1 MVGVA
6 AFPIRQTHDSETV
19 FGSLTVEWLHGHR
32 FVTRRQA
39 KDEVIAWLLCY
50 KQSRL
55 QSTQAC
61 VSPAQFEQDWLA
73 AAAMQA
79 NS

>member
-6 AFPIRQTHDSETV
+6 AFPIRQIHDSETV

-50 KQSRL
+50 KQS
-55 QSTQAC
+55 
-61 VSPAQFEQDWLA
+61 
-73 AAAMQA
+73 
-79 NS
+79 